1 MNAIPGPDS
10 EAVPNLRGARRAGF
24 GALIGTTVEWYDF
37 FIFGT
42 AAALAFGHVFFPS
55 ASPTVGLL
63 ASFATFWSGFLARP
77 VGGVIFGH
85 LGDRIGRKK
94 TLITTL
100 VLMGLSSTAI
110 GLLPGYA
117 SIGIAAPAL
126 LILLRMVQGLALG
139 GEWGGA
145 VLIAA
150 EHAPPGRRM
159 LFGAFAQQGSP
170 VGNILA
176 TLAFLGVS
184 ALPADDFAAWGWRI
198 PFLFS
203 AVLLLVGLIIRIG
216 VEESPEFLAA
226 KEHGEIAEAPA
237 LETIR
242 TAPVPLLLGIGASAI
257 GVGGAYFMSTFMVA
271 WTTTDLGVSR
281 STILSA
287 LLLATVVQFFVQPI
301 GALLADRFG
310 GTRIMVAALITSAIL
325 IPLVYALVGTGES
338 GLIYVGLAIGALTM
352 PAYFAV
358 LAGFLA
364 QAFDARIR
372 YTGISLAYQLSATLI
387 GGMVPFIAQWL
398 LAGSGIALVA
408 GYHVTL
414 ILLTLTCVILLARRT
429 RTHPAPHPERLDA
442 GRDVSA
448 ESHIVAQVD

>member
-310 GTRIMVAALITSAIL
+310 GTRIMVTALITSAIL